1 MIIMDIVNINNSIK
15 VGIIIDVILVE
26 IGVLGVMN
34 VECFINKCRK
44 CC

>member
-34 VECFINKCRK
+34 VECFIIKCRK